1 MPKPT
6 RVLTPDQFEKEMNS
20 FKFTRQLKRF
30 QVHHTASPTR
40 ADWKRVVKRH
50 SGDAKKAALEV
61 TTGIWI
67 FHTRPKSQGGRGWSD
82 GGMQTVTM
90 PDGLIGLCRSW
101 NRIPAGITG
110 WNTGSFMT
118 ECVGDFRRGK
128 EYPMPDAQYQ
138 SLVRQIAA
146 FQERAK
152 LDHDAIMFHKEGQ
165 ATACPGDL
173 EKGPL
178 IQAVAEWKER
188 DLESIDASDAE
199 IDVPSI
205 PGIFSD
211 ILGDKPQK
219 THTIKRGDTLWAI
232 ARKHDVSLDRL
243 IALNSVADPGN
254 VAIGTVLKIPT

>member
-6 RVLTPDQFEKEMNS
+6 RVLTPEQFEKEMKS
-20 FKFTRQLKRF
+20 FKFTRPLKRF

-40 ADWKRVVKRH
+40 AQWRKVLKKH
-50 SGDAKKAALEV
+50 SGNAKAAALEV
-61 TTGIWI
+61 STSIWRV
-67 FHTRPKSQGGRGWSD
+67 HTLPKSQGGRGWTD
-82 GGMQTVTM
+82 GGMQTVTT

-138 SLVRQIAA
+138 SLVRQISA

-152 LDHDAIMFHKEGQ
+152 LDNDAIMFHKEGQ

-188 DLESIDASDAE
+188 DLDSIDASDAE
-199 IDVPSI
+199 VGVSSIKGIIDDLLS
-205 PGIFSD
+205 
-211 ILGDKPQK
+211 DKPSK
-219 THTIKRGDTLWAI
+219 IHTIKRGDTLWAI

-243 IALNSVADPGN
+243 IALNSIADPGN
-254 VAIGTVLKIPT
+254 VAIGTKLKIPS